1 MRDFPLLQN
10 IGEVIDDITL
20 YRYDS
25 TTSRHFSFGTCRSRQ
40 HAFIKISAQG
50 HHGWGEN
57 VISVNQE
64 GVDLQRWGSDFQD
77 LKGMS
82 VSDAMAYIRTRLTDW
97 EHRRCEMGEM
107 ALIDLAGK
115 IRGQTALE
123 LLGLEAKGW
132 IPGVYVILEDQ
143 PQRAGQLAK
152 QAFEQRL
159 TSHVKLKLFGRL
171 DLDLR
176 LLEVLRQELGSK
188 TYLIGDVNCG
198 YRMELSNEPLD
209 EVAKALIQLHRA
221 GLDACEDPAML
232 TNQQWVDLQTMV
244 DPLAI
249 IPDYNMRPASIAIT
263 TILPG
268 MGQIYNIHPG
278 CTGSILDTIRLG
290 KKIKEIGGQL
300 MIGDDSLLGPGCTGW
315 QQIGIGLNADWVE
328 ALEKPGESDGFL
340 QSVRRQATTR
350 PIDSRIMV
358 EKKLPG
364 FGLEIDETLLKNA
377 CVSTVK
383 L

>member
-1 MRDFPLLQN
+1 MKNFPLLQN
-10 IGEVIDDITL
+10 INAVIDEIIL

-25 TTSRHFSFGTCRSRQ
+25 TVLRHFSFGTWRSRQ

-64 GVDLQRWGSDFQD
+64 GVDLQRWGSNFQD
-77 LKGMS
+77 LKGMT
-82 VSDAMAYIRTRLTDW
+82 VSDAIAYIRTRLTDW
-97 EHRRCEMGEM
+97 GDRRCEMGEM

-115 IRGQTALE
+115 IQGKAALE
-123 LLGLEAKGW
+123 LLGLETKAW

-143 PQRAGQLAK
+143 PERARELTK

-159 TSHVKLKLFGRL
+159 TSHVKLKLFGDL
-171 DLDLR
+171 DLDLS
-176 LLEVLRQELGSK
+176 LLKVLREELGSK

-198 YRMELSNEPLD
+198 YRMELSNDPLD
-209 EVAKALIQLHRA
+209 EVAKAMMQLYQG

-232 TNQQWVDLQTMV
+232 TNQQWVDLQTKV
-244 DPLAI
+244 DPLAL
-249 IPDYNMRPASIAIT
+249 IPDYAMRPASIT
-263 TILPG
+263 MRTILPG

-340 QSVRRQATTR
+340 HSVQQQATIR
-350 PIDSRIMV
+350 PIDSRIMID
-358 EKKLPG
+358 KKLPG
-364 FGLEIDETLLKNA
+364 FGLEIDETLLKNV
-377 CVSTVK
+377 CVCTVK